1 MEMSLSE
8 CTRGEETAWGEETDW
23 SVAEKG
29 GGKKKGG
36 GRQRTER
43 KRREEAKE
51 RREEEAHAK
60 RMKDVEQE
68 KKNRSKNERQRE
80 EEKAGDATFGR
91 WRLLRFLQREA
102 GWEKMLVEE
111 AKERLLATSSKKI
124 NEAEKAAAQAEWARL
139 EREDANREEQP
150 PTPVYRYRSLMAE
163 RNRKLLEAI
172 GSRADSEKDKC

>member
-1 MEMSLSE
+1 
-8 CTRGEETAWGEETDW
+8 
-23 SVAEKG
+23 
-29 GGKKKGG
+29 
-36 GRQRTER
+36 
-43 KRREEAKE
+43 
-51 RREEEAHAK
+51 
-60 RMKDVEQE
+60 
-68 KKNRSKNERQRE
+68 
-80 EEKAGDATFGR
+80 
-91 WRLLRFLQREA
+91 
-102 GWEKMLVEE
+102 MLVEE